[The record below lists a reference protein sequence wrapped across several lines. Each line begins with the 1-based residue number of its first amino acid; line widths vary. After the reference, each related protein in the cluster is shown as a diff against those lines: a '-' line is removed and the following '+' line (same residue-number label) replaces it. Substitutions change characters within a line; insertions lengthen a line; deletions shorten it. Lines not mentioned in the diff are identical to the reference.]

1 MSLEVGDKLLDTLP
15 LLMRLPDLAAILSLA
30 MSKTASVVGDGS
42 RSDAPMTLLVGNL
55 GLASAVIDRGWL

>member
-30 MSKTASVVGDGS
+30 MSRTASVVGDGS
-42 RSDAPMTLLVGNL
+42 RSVAPMALLVGNL